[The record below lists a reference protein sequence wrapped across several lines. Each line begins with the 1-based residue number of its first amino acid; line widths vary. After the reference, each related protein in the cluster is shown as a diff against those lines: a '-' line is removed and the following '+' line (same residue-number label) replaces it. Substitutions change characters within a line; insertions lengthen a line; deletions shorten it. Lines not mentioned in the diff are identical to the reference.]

1 MASFNALI
9 VTANVSLQ
17 AEFIVAY
24 GKGQSLLGHD
34 TALNLGV
41 FKLGTATEIN
51 NIRDERELFEKYFF
65 KGLVRNFNW

>member
-1 MASFNALI
+1 
-9 VTANVSLQ
+9 LQ

-34 TALNLGV
+34 TALKLGV

-51 NIRDERELFEKYFF
+51 NIRDERELFEKYF
-65 KGLVRNFNW
+65 LRV